1 VETQLGRFVALH
13 ERAEPLK
20 FAYPIILLPD
30 LFCRSR
36 HLATML
42 GYLAS
47 IGWEGYAPELSPTD
61 DGATGLIAD
70 CDDFI
75 ERVSEVVA
83 AVANDTI
90 LIGHGIGGT
99 ISLRMAGFPGVKA
112 AVAIAPMLPGLRSR
126 LLGRVGCAVAHWTG
140 RRLKPPKGKLLFE
153 MIADADPFQREQI
166 LKGLQSE
173 RPSLPLQVM
182 HSAADFVAPKP
193 STHRL
198 IVCGDSDRF
207 APIDQVGEFATSIG
221 AELKAITG
229 RGHWLIGGRAL
240 ERTINETHRFLV
252 RSLGQDLLL
261 LLREEW
267 KTETD

>member
-1 VETQLGRFVALH
+1 LETQLGRFAALH

-36 HLATML
+36 QLATML

-47 IGWEGYAPELSPTD
+47 IGWEGFAPELSSPD
-61 DGATGLIAD
+61 DGATGLIGG

-75 ERVSEVVA
+75 GRVSEVIA
-83 AVANDTI
+83 AVAKDAI

-112 AVAIAPMLPGLRSR
+112 AVAIAPMLPGFRSR
-126 LLGRVGCAVAHWTG
+126 ALSRAGCAFAQWTG
-140 RRLKPPKGKLLFE
+140 RNLKPPRGKLLFE
-153 MIADADPFQREQI
+153 MIADVEPFQREQI
-166 LKGLQSE
+166 IKGLQSE

-182 HSAADFVAPKP
+182 ESTADFVSTKSSAP
-193 STHRL
+193 RL

-221 AELKAITG
+221 AEFKAIAG

-240 ERTINETHRFLV
+240 ERIVYETQRFLV

-261 LLREEW
+261 LLTEEW
-267 KTETD
+267 KTATD